1 MVRTRE
7 DVMADVI
14 SLLSELAEDWEYT
27 GEITPETRLFSD
39 MGLSSLDIVVLGTT
53 IQERYNQTFPFLKF
67 YEEVGQRETP
77 DIPIGDWVDFIYRNL
92 K

>member
-1 MVRTRE
+1 MVRTRD

-14 SLLSELAEDWEYT
+14 DLLSELAEDWEYT

-39 MGLSSLDIVVLGTT
+39 MGLSSLDIVVLGTAV
-53 IQERYNQTFPFLKF
+53 QERYHQTFPFLKF

>member
-1 MVRTRE
+1 
-7 DVMADVI
+7 MADVI

-27 GEITPETRLFSD
+27 GDITPETRLFSD
-39 MGLSSLDIVVLGTT
+39 MGLSSLDIVVLGTA

-77 DIPIGDWVDFIYRNL
+77 DIPIGDWVDFIYHNL